1 MKKII
6 KTIVV
11 AIFAV
16 ALFPIMTQ
24 ATMLTFDHNIEFS
37 GATAPAGTSPWITA
51 TFDDSFGGANT
62 VRLTMS
68 ATNLVGTE
76 FIDDWLF
83 NFDTSLNLA
92 SLNFAYISG
101 QAANNVNTGVDA
113 FPADGDGKF
122 DIEFDFPPPP
132 GAFASEFTT
141 GETSVYDFTYIS
153 AITVSSFDFG
163 SVPGGG
169 NGTFKSAAHIQGIGT
184 SGNDSGWIAP
194 RNGNGEPIPEP
205 TTMALLGIGLVG
217 LAGAAA
223 RRKLKKEKQQ

>member
-113 FPADGDGKF
+113 FQADGDGKF
-122 DIEFDFPPPP
+122 DIEFDFPPPTRS
-132 GAFASEFTT
+132 FRIRIHHRR
-141 GETSVYDFTYIS
+141 DIS
-153 AITVSSFDFG
+153 
-163 SVPGGG
+163 
-169 NGTFKSAAHIQGIGT
+169 
-184 SGNDSGWIAP
+184 
-194 RNGNGEPIPEP
+194 
-205 TTMALLGIGLVG
+205 L
-217 LAGAAA
+217 
-223 RRKLKKEKQQ
+223 